1 MTLTYQLLDG
11 GRGIAVSEDTLYLNG
26 KDSNQLSFLMP
37 QNRFTVGCELY
48 VIMTDDRGQK
58 YTRRLVDGACDLPKA
73 LLRKQTV
80 SVNVVSLRAGVARY
94 QWICT
99 PFEVCLVGEA
109 CKDVFMLYPELKDI
123 PARLTETERTVLEN
137 KNTLDE
143 LKAVKQE
150 YAEFKALVTEQLGA
164 IIERHNKLAD
174 EVYKLEQEQT
184 L

>member
-11 GRGIAVSEDTLYLNG
+11 GKGVAVNEGVLYLTG
-26 KDSNQLSFLMP
+26 KDSNQLSFLLP
-37 QNRFTVGCELY
+37 QNRYTIGCELY
-48 VIMTDDRGQK
+48 AIMTDEKGQK
-58 YTRRLVDGACDLPKA
+58 YTRRLVDGGCDLPKA

-80 SVNVVSLRAGVARY
+80 SVNVVSLRGGQARY

-109 CKDVFMLYPELKDI
+109 CRDVFMLYPELEGI
-123 PARLTETERTVLEN
+123 PTRLTEVEKAVSEAQTALTDLE
-137 KNTLDE
+137 
-143 LKAVKQE
+143 AVKQE